1 MSILNISTKHR
12 LMDEGYLRELN
23 ISTKHRLM
31 DGGYPREL
39 NSPPS
44 QMIVIET

>member
-12 LMDEGYLRELN
+12 LMDGRYL
-23 ISTKHRLM
+23 
-31 DGGYPREL
+31 REL

-44 QMIVIET
+44 EVIVIET

>member
-1 MSILNISTKHR
+1 MSI
-12 LMDEGYLRELN
+12 LN

-39 NSPPS
+39 NISTKHRLMDGRYLRELNSPPS
-44 QMIVIET
+44 EVIVIET